1 MKGFLESGVLQTQ
14 SPSESAR
21 ESGEMAFRLPDTG
34 VFVSEYNKKI
44 FAATRMPERVKIL
57 DTTLR
62 DGEQTPNVALSS
74 EDKLKIAQALD
85 ELGVDI
91 IEAGFPINSEGEA
104 EAVKRIAAAGLKS
117 EICAL
122 CRATKEDIDAA
133 LRCDVDSVH
142 IFLATSKV
150 HLEKKLRITQEEARE
165 RAVKA
170 VQYAKDHG
178 LVVEFSCE
186 DGTRTELEFLNA
198 VHTAIQ
204 EAGVDRID
212 IPDTVGVMTPPAM
225 TQFVAEVK
233 KTVKVPLAVHCHD
246 DFGMS
251 VANSLAGVLGGAE
264 EVHCTV
270 NGLGERAGNAALEEV
285 VMGLQAFYNVKTNI
299 NTRKLAFV
307 SRLVS
312 QLTGIVVPPNK
323 AIVGE
328 NAFSHESGIHVHGV
342 LSECSTYEP
351 MRPEIV
357 GKERTIVVGKH
368 SGMHAV
374 QNRLKEYGLELST
387 EQMKEVVSRVK
398 KWAESGKKLDDAEL
412 LAVAYDVLGQE
423 AEPAIKLEE
432 FTVFTGLNFTPTAT
446 VVLSIDGE
454 TRRASETGVGPIDAS
469 LSAIRSAVSKN
480 VVLKEFRL
488 EAITGGSNALCEV
501 TVKLGDSEDA
511 ELLSLGKSV
520 GSDIV
525 TTSVD
530 AMIEAL
536 NRLWH
541 RKLSAVESKGKKRA
555 Y

>member
-1 MKGFLESGVLQTQ
+1 MESVLMPTQ
-14 SPSESAR
+14 APSENAKQTA
-21 ESGEMAFRLPDTG
+21 EPAFRIPDTG
-34 VFVSEYNKKI
+34 VFVSEYNKQI
-44 FAATRMPERVKIL
+44 FSATRMPERVKIL

-74 EDKLKIAQALD
+74 EDKVKIAQALD
-85 ELGVDI
+85 ELGADI

-104 EAVKRIAAAGLKS
+104 DAVSRIAGAGLKA

-122 CRATKEDIDAA
+122 CRASPGDIDAA
-133 LRCDVDSVH
+133 LACDVDSVH
-142 IFLATSKV
+142 IFLATSKT
-150 HLEKKLRITQEEARE
+150 HLEKKLKITQEEARDK
-165 RAVKA
+165 AVAA

-178 LVVEFSCE
+178 LIAEFSCE
-186 DGTRTELEFLNA
+186 DGTRTELGFLNV
-198 VHTAIQ
+198 VHKAIQ
-204 EAGVDRID
+204 EVGVDRID
-212 IPDTVGVMTPPAM
+212 IADTVGVMTPTAM
-225 TQFVAEVK
+225 TQFVAEIK
-233 KTVKVPLAVHCHD
+233 KSVKVPLAVHCHD

-264 EVHCTV
+264 EVHCTI

-285 VMGLQAFYNVKTNI
+285 VMGLQAFYNVRTNI
-299 NTRKLAFV
+299 NTRKMAFV

-312 QLTGIVVPPNK
+312 QLTGVAVQPNK

-328 NAFSHESGIHVHGV
+328 NAFSHEAGIHVHGV
-342 LSECSTYEP
+342 MSECSTYEP

-357 GKERTIVVGKH
+357 GKERKFVIGKH
-368 SGMHAV
+368 SGVHSV
-374 QNRLKEYGLELST
+374 DNKLREYGLELDKD
-387 EQMKEVVSRVK
+387 QMKEVVTRVK

-412 LAVAYDVLGQE
+412 LAVAYDVMGQE
-423 AEPAIKLEE
+423 AAPAIKLEE

-446 VVLSIDGE
+446 VVLNIGGE

-469 LSAIRSAVSKN
+469 VSAIKAAVSKN
-480 VVLKEFRL
+480 IVLKEYRL

-501 TVKLGDSEDA
+501 TVKLGDCEDA
-511 ELLSLGKSV
+511 QLLSLGKSV

-530 AMIEAL
+530 AMIEGL
-536 NRLWH
+536 NRLWV
-541 RKLSAVESKGKKRA
+541 RKLSVSNGVEKKRA

>member
-1 MKGFLESGVLQTQ
+1 MPTQ
-14 SPSESAR
+14 SPSEIAK
-21 ESGEMAFRLPDTG
+21 EAVEAAFRIPDTG

-44 FAATRMPERVKIL
+44 FSATRMPERIKIL

-74 EDKLKIAQALD
+74 EDKLKVAQALD

-104 EAVKRIAAAGLKS
+104 DAVKRIAGAGLKS
-117 EICAL
+117 EVCAL
-122 CRATKEDIDAA
+122 CRATKDDIDAA
-133 LRCDVDSVH
+133 LRCDVDSAH

-150 HLEKKLRITQEEARE
+150 HLEKKLKITQEEARDK
-165 RAVKA
+165 AVNA

-178 LVVEFSCE
+178 LIAEFSCE
-186 DGTRTELEFLNA
+186 DGTRTDLEFLDV
-198 VHTAIQ
+198 VHKAIQ
-204 EAGVDRID
+204 EVGVDRID

-225 TQFVAEVK
+225 AQFVAEIK
-233 KTVKVPLAVHCHD
+233 KSVKVPLAVHCHD

-264 EVHCTV
+264 EIHCTI

-285 VMGLQAFYNVKTNI
+285 VMGLQAFYNIQTNI
-299 NTRKLAFV
+299 NTRKMAFV

-312 QLTGIVVPPNK
+312 QLTGISVPPNK

-357 GKERTIVVGKH
+357 GKERTFVVGKH
-368 SGMHAV
+368 SGVHAV
-374 QNRLKEYGLELST
+374 QNKLKEYGLEMTT
-387 EQMKEVVSRVK
+387 EQLKEVVARVK

-412 LAVAYDVLGQE
+412 LAVAYDVMGQE
-423 AEPAIKLEE
+423 TEPAIKLEE

-446 VVLSIDGE
+446 VVLNIDGE
-454 TRRASETGVGPIDAS
+454 GRRASETGVGPIDAS

-480 VVLKEFRL
+480 IVLKEFRL

-501 TVKLGDSEDA
+501 TVKLGDCEDA
-511 ELLSLGKSV
+511 QLLSLGKSV

-530 AMIEAL
+530 AMVEGL

-541 RKLSAVESKGKKRA
+541 RKLSASNGKGKKRA

>member
-1 MKGFLESGVLQTQ
+1 MESVLDMPTQT
-14 SPSESAR
+14 PSESAK
-21 ESGEMAFRLPDTG
+21 EMGEPAFRIPDKG
-34 VFVSEYNKKI
+34 MFVSEYNKEI
-44 FAATRMPERVKIL
+44 FAATRMPELVKIL

-91 IEAGFPINSEGEA
+91 IEAGFAVNSEGEA
-104 EAVKRIAAAGLKS
+104 EAIKKISGAGLKA
-117 EICAL
+117 EICSL
-122 CRATKEDIDAA
+122 CRASTADIDAA
-133 LRCDVDSVH
+133 LKCDVDSVH

-150 HLEKKLRITQEEARE
+150 HLEKKLKITQEEARDK
-165 RAVKA
+165 AVVA

-178 LVVEFSCE
+178 LITEFSCE
-186 DGTRTELEFLNA
+186 DGTRTGLDFLDV
-198 VHTAIQ
+198 VHRAIQ
-204 EAGVDRID
+204 EVHVDRID
-212 IPDTVGVMTPPAM
+212 IPDTVGVMTPTAM
-225 TQFVAEVK
+225 TQFVAEIK
-233 KTVKVPLAVHCHD
+233 KSVKVPLAVHCHD
-246 DFGMS
+246 DFGLS
-251 VANSLAGVLGGAE
+251 VANSLAGILGGAE
-264 EVHCTV
+264 EIHCTI

-299 NTRKLAFV
+299 NSRKMAFV

-312 QLTGIVVPPNK
+312 QLTGIAVPPNK

-357 GKERTIVVGKH
+357 GKERTFVVGKH
-368 SGMHAV
+368 SGVHAI
-374 QNRLKEYGLELST
+374 QNKLKEYGLELNSD
-387 EQMKEVVSRVK
+387 QIKEVVKRVK

-412 LAVAYDVLGQE
+412 LAVAYDVIGQE

-454 TRRASETGVGPIDAS
+454 VRRASETGVGPIDAS
-469 LSAIRSAVSKN
+469 MSAMRTAVSKN
-480 VVLKEFRL
+480 IVLQEYRL

-501 TVKLGDSEDA
+501 TVKLGDCEDA
-511 ELLSLGKSV
+511 KLLSLGKSV

-530 AMIEAL
+530 AMVEGL
-536 NRLWH
+536 NRLWN
-541 RKLSAVESKGKKRA
+541 RKLSANTGKEKRRA

>member
-1 MKGFLESGVLQTQ
+1 MSTQT
-14 SPSESAR
+14 PSESAK
-21 ESGEMAFRLPDTG
+21 ETGEAGFKIPDKG
-34 VFVSEYNKKI
+34 MFVSEYNKQI
-44 FAATRMPERVKIL
+44 FAATRMPERIKIL

-91 IEAGFPINSEGEA
+91 IEAGFAVNSEGEA
-104 EAVKRIAAAGLKS
+104 DAIKKIAGAGLKA
-117 EICAL
+117 EICSL
-122 CRATKEDIDAA
+122 CRASQADIDAA
-133 LRCDVDSVH
+133 MACDVDSVH
-142 IFLATSKV
+142 IFLATSKS
-150 HLEKKLRITQEEARE
+150 HLEKKLKITPEEALDRG
-165 RAVKA
+165 ATA
-170 VQYAKDHG
+170 VQYGKDHG
-178 LVVEFSCE
+178 LIVEFSCE
-186 DGTRTELEFLNA
+186 DGTRTELEFLHKMHRT
-198 VHTAIQ
+198 VEQ
-204 EAGVDRID
+204 AGVDRID

-225 TQFVAEVK
+225 QQFVSEIRK
-233 KTVKVPLAVHCHD
+233 NTKVPLAVHCHD
-246 DFGMS
+246 DFGLS

-264 EVHCTV
+264 EIHCTI

-285 VMGLQAFYNVKTNI
+285 VMGLSAFYNVKTNI
-299 NTRKLAFV
+299 NSRKMAFV

-312 QLTGIVVPPNK
+312 QLTGIAVPPNK

-357 GKERTIVVGKH
+357 GKERTFVVGKH
-368 SGMHAV
+368 SGVHAI
-374 QNRLKEYGLELST
+374 QNKLKEYGIEP
-387 EQMKEVVSRVK
+387 ERDQMKEVVARVK
-398 KWAESGKKLDDAEL
+398 KYAESGKKLDDAEL
-412 LAVAYDVLGQE
+412 LAVAYDVMGQE

-446 VVLSIDGE
+446 VVLNIDGE

-469 LSAIRSAVSKN
+469 LSAIRTAVSKN
-480 VVLKEFRL
+480 IELQEFRL

-501 TVKLGDSEDA
+501 TVKLGDCEDA
-511 ELLSLGKSV
+511 QLLSLGKSV

-530 AMIEAL
+530 AMIEGL
-536 NRLWH
+536 NRLWV
-541 RKLSAVESKGKKRA
+541 RKLSVQNGAGEKGRKKV

>member
-1 MKGFLESGVLQTQ
+1 MPTQ
-14 SPSESAR
+14 APSENAR
-21 ESGEMAFRLPDTG
+21 QTTEAAFKIPDTG
-34 VFVSEYNKKI
+34 VFVSEYNKQI

-104 EAVKRIAAAGLKS
+104 DAVSRIAGAGLKA

-122 CRATKEDIDAA
+122 CRASPGDIDAA
-133 LRCDVDSVH
+133 LACDVDSVH
-142 IFLATSKV
+142 IFLATSKT
-150 HLEKKLRITQEEARE
+150 HLEKKLKITQEEARDK
-165 RAVKA
+165 AVA
-170 VQYAKDHG
+170 SVQYAKDHG
-178 LVVEFSCE
+178 LIAEFSCE
-186 DGTRTELEFLNA
+186 DGTRTELGFLDV
-198 VHTAIQ
+198 VHKAIQ
-204 EAGVDRID
+204 EVGVDRID
-212 IPDTVGVMTPPAM
+212 IPDTVGVMTPTAM
-225 TQFVAEVK
+225 TQFVAEIK
-233 KTVKVPLAVHCHD
+233 KSVRVPLAVHCHD
-246 DFGMS
+246 DFGLS
-251 VANSLAGVLGGAE
+251 VANSLAGILGGAE
-264 EVHCTV
+264 EIHCTV

-299 NTRKLAFV
+299 NTRKMAFV

-312 QLTGIVVPPNK
+312 QLTGVAIQPNK

-328 NAFSHESGIHVHGV
+328 NAFSHEAGIHVHGV
-342 LSECSTYEP
+342 MSECSTYEP

-357 GKERTIVVGKH
+357 GKERKFVIGKH
-368 SGMHAV
+368 SGVHSV
-374 QNRLKEYGLELST
+374 DNKLREYGLELDKD
-387 EQMKEVVSRVK
+387 QMKEVVTRVK

-412 LAVAYDVLGQE
+412 LAVAYDVMGQE

-446 VVLSIDGE
+446 VVLNIDGE

-469 LSAIRSAVSKN
+469 VSAIKAAVSKN
-480 VVLKEFRL
+480 IVLKEYRL

-501 TVKLGDSEDA
+501 TVKLGDCEDA
-511 ELLSLGKSV
+511 QLLSLGKSV

-530 AMIEAL
+530 AMIEGL
-536 NRLWH
+536 NRLWV
-541 RKLSAVESKGKKRA
+541 RKLSVSNGAEKKRA

>member
-1 MKGFLESGVLQTQ
+1 MPTQT
-14 SPSESAR
+14 PSEIAR
-21 ESGEMAFRLPDTG
+21 EMGEAVFRIPDTG
-34 VFVSEYNKKI
+34 MFVSEYNKKI

-104 EAVKRIAAAGLKS
+104 DAVKKISNAGLKS

-122 CRATKEDIDAA
+122 CRATKDDIDAA

-142 IFLATSKV
+142 IFLATSKT
-150 HLEKKLRITQEEARE
+150 HLEKKLKITQGEARD
-165 RAVKA
+165 RAVNA
-170 VQYAKDHG
+170 VQYARDHG
-178 LVVEFSCE
+178 LITEFSCE
-186 DGTRTELEFLNA
+186 DGTRTELDFLNV
-198 VHTAIQ
+198 VHSAIQ
-204 EAGVDRID
+204 DVGVDRID

-225 TQFVAEVK
+225 TQFVAEIK
-233 KTVKVPLAVHCHD
+233 KTVSVPLAIHCHD

-251 VANSLAGVLGGAE
+251 VANSLAGILGGAE
-264 EVHCTV
+264 EIHVTV

-299 NTRKLAFV
+299 NSRKMAFV
-307 SRLVS
+307 SRLVA
-312 QLTGIVVPPNK
+312 QLTGVAVPPNK

-357 GKERTIVVGKH
+357 GKERTFVVGKH
-368 SGMHAV
+368 SGVHAV
-374 QNRLKEYGLELST
+374 QNKLREYGLELPMD
-387 EQMKEVVSRVK
+387 QMKEVVARVK
-398 KWAESGKKLDDAEL
+398 KYAESGKKLDDAEL
-412 LAVAYDVLGQE
+412 LAVAYDVMGQE
-423 AEPAIKLEE
+423 AAPVIRLEE

-446 VVLSIDGE
+446 VVLNIDGE
-454 TRRASETGVGPIDAS
+454 MRRASETGVGPIDAS
-469 LSAIRSAVSKN
+469 VNAIRNAVSKN
-480 VVLKEFRL
+480 IVLKEFRL

-501 TVKLGDSEDA
+501 TIKLGDCEDA
-511 ELLSLGKSV
+511 QLLSLGKSV

-530 AMIEAL
+530 ATVEAL
-536 NRLWH
+536 NRLWV
-541 RKLSAVESKGKKRA
+541 RKLSANGTAKERRKA

>member
-1 MKGFLESGVLQTQ
+1 MESVLDMPTQT
-14 SPSESAR
+14 PSESAK
-21 ESGEMAFRLPDTG
+21 EMGEPAFRIPDKG
-34 VFVSEYNKKI
+34 MFVSEYNKEI
-44 FAATRMPERVKIL
+44 FAATRMPELVKIL

-91 IEAGFPINSEGEA
+91 IEAGFAVNSEGEA
-104 EAVKRIAAAGLKS
+104 EAIKKISGAGLKA
-117 EICAL
+117 EICSL
-122 CRATKEDIDAA
+122 CRASTADIDAA
-133 LRCDVDSVH
+133 LKCDVDSVH

-150 HLEKKLRITQEEARE
+150 HLEKKLKITQEEARDK
-165 RAVKA
+165 AVVA

-178 LVVEFSCE
+178 LITEFSCE
-186 DGTRTELEFLNA
+186 DGTRTGLDFLDV
-198 VHTAIQ
+198 VHRAIQ
-204 EAGVDRID
+204 EVHVDRID
-212 IPDTVGVMTPPAM
+212 IPDTVGVMTPTAM
-225 TQFVAEVK
+225 TQFVAEIK
-233 KTVKVPLAVHCHD
+233 KSVKVPLAVHCHD
-246 DFGMS
+246 DFGLS
-251 VANSLAGVLGGAE
+251 VANSLAGILGGAE
-264 EVHCTV
+264 EIHCTI

-299 NTRKLAFV
+299 NSRKMAFV

-312 QLTGIVVPPNK
+312 QLTGIAVPPNK

-357 GKERTIVVGKH
+357 GKERTFVVGKH
-368 SGMHAV
+368 SGVHAI
-374 QNRLKEYGLELST
+374 QNKLKEYGLELNSD
-387 EQMKEVVSRVK
+387 QIKEVVTRVK

-412 LAVAYDVLGQE
+412 LAVAYDVIGQE

-454 TRRASETGVGPIDAS
+454 VRRASETGVGPIDAS
-469 LSAIRSAVSKN
+469 MSAMRTAVSKN
-480 VVLKEFRL
+480 IVLQEYRL

-501 TVKLGDSEDA
+501 TVKLGDCEDA
-511 ELLSLGKSV
+511 KLLSLGKSV

-530 AMIEAL
+530 AMVEGL
-536 NRLWH
+536 NRLWN
-541 RKLSAVESKGKKRA
+541 RKLSANTGKEKRRA

>member
-1 MKGFLESGVLQTQ
+1 MESVLMPTRT
-14 SPSESAR
+14 PSENAEETVEPS
-21 ESGEMAFRLPDTG
+21 FRIPDAG
-34 VFVSEYNKKI
+34 MFVSEYNKKI
-44 FAATRMPERVKIL
+44 FAATRLPERVKIL

-104 EAVKRIAAAGLKS
+104 EAVKMISNAGLNG

-122 CRATKEDIDAA
+122 CRASQVDLDAA
-133 LRCDVDSVH
+133 LACDVDSVH

-150 HLEKKLRITQEEARE
+150 HLEKKLKITREEATDK
-165 RAVKA
+165 AVMA

-178 LVVEFSCE
+178 LIAEFSCE
-186 DGTRTELEFLNA
+186 DGTRTDLQFLEV
-198 VHTAIQ
+198 VHKAIQ
-204 EAGVDRID
+204 EAKVDRID

-225 TQFVAEVK
+225 TQFVSEIK

-251 VANSLAGVLGGAE
+251 VANSLAGIAGGAE
-264 EVHCTV
+264 EVHCTI

-285 VMGLQAFYNVKTNI
+285 VMGLQAFYNIRTNI
-299 NTRKLAFV
+299 NTRKMAFV

-312 QLTGIVVPPNK
+312 QLTGIAVPPNK

-328 NAFSHESGIHVHGV
+328 NAFSHESGIHVHGI
-342 LSECSTYEP
+342 LSDGSTYEP

-357 GKERTIVVGKH
+357 GKERTFVVGKH
-368 SGMHAV
+368 SGVHAI
-374 QNRLKEYGLELST
+374 QNKLREYGIELSP
-387 EQMKEVVSRVK
+387 EQMKDVVAKVK

-412 LAVAYDVLGQE
+412 LAVAYDELGEQE
-423 AEPAIKLEE
+423 APVIKLEE

-446 VVLSIDGE
+446 VVLNIDGD

-469 LSAIRSAVSKN
+469 VSALRTAVSKCII
-480 VVLKEFRL
+480 LKEFRL
-488 EAITGGSNALCEV
+488 EAITGGSNALCDV

-511 ELLSLGKSV
+511 QLLSLGKSV

-530 AMIEAL
+530 AMIEGL
-536 NRLWH
+536 NRLWI
-541 RKLSAVESKGKKRA
+541 RKLSRQECGTAKEKRKA

>member
-1 MKGFLESGVLQTQ
+1 MMEPTFKI
-14 SPSESAR
+14 
-21 ESGEMAFRLPDTG
+21 PDTG
-34 VFVSEYNKKI
+34 VFVSEYNRKI
-44 FAATRMPERVKIL
+44 FSATRMPETVKIL

-74 EDKLKIAQALD
+74 DDKVKIAQALD

-104 EAVKRIAAAGLKS
+104 DAVKRIAGSGLKG

-122 CRATKEDIDAA
+122 CRASPGDIDAA
-133 LRCDVDSVH
+133 LACDVDSVH

-150 HLEKKLRITQEEARE
+150 HLEKKLKISQEEARDK
-165 RAVKA
+165 AVAA
-170 VQYAKDHG
+170 VQYGKDHG
-178 LVVEFSCE
+178 LTVEFSCE
-186 DGTRTELEFLNA
+186 DGTRTELDFLNV
-198 VHTAIQ
+198 VHKAIQ
-204 EAGVDRID
+204 EVGVDRID
-212 IPDTVGVMTPPAM
+212 IPDTVGVMTPTAM
-225 TQFVAEVK
+225 TQFVAEIK
-233 KTVKVPLAVHCHD
+233 RNVKVPLAVHCHD

-264 EVHCTV
+264 EVHCTI

-285 VMGLQAFYNVKTNI
+285 VMGLQAFYNIRTNI
-299 NTRKLAFV
+299 NTRKMAFV

-312 QLTGIVVPPNK
+312 QLTGIAVQPNK

-342 LSECSTYEP
+342 MSDGSTYEP

-357 GKERTIVVGKH
+357 GKERTFVVGKH
-368 SGMHAV
+368 SGVHAV
-374 QNRLKEYGLELST
+374 QNKLKEYGLELSHD
-387 EQMKEVVSRVK
+387 QLKEVVARVK

-412 LAVAYDVLGQE
+412 LAVAYDVIGQE
-423 AEPAIKLEE
+423 CAIK
-432 FTVFTGLNFTPTAT
+432 A
-446 VVLSIDGE
+446 
-454 TRRASETGVGPIDAS
+454 
-469 LSAIRSAVSKN
+469 AVSKN
-480 VVLKEFRL
+480 IVLKEYRL

-501 TVKLGDSEDA
+501 TVKLGDCEDA
-511 ELLSLGKSV
+511 QLLSLGRSV

-530 AMIEAL
+530 AMVEGL
-536 NRLWH
+536 NRLWV
-541 RKLSAVESKGKKRA
+541 RKLGICNGKEKKRA

>member
-1 MKGFLESGVLQTQ
+1 M
-14 SPSESAR
+14 
-21 ESGEMAFRLPDTG
+21 PDAG
-34 VFVSEYNKKI
+34 MFVSEYNKKI
-44 FAATRMPERVKIL
+44 FAATRLPERVKIL

-104 EAVKRIAAAGLKS
+104 EAVKMIANAGLGS

-122 CRATKEDIDAA
+122 CRASQVDLDAA
-133 LRCDVDSVH
+133 LACDVQSVH

-150 HLEKKLRITQEEARE
+150 HLEKKLKITREEARDK
-165 RAVKA
+165 AVAA

-178 LVVEFSCE
+178 LIVEFSCE
-186 DGTRTELEFLNA
+186 DGTRTDLQFLDV
-198 VHTAIQ
+198 VHRAIQ
-204 EAGVDRID
+204 DVKVDRID
-212 IPDTVGVMTPPAM
+212 IADTVGVMTPPAM
-225 TQFVAEVK
+225 TQFVSEIK
-233 KTVKVPLAVHCHD
+233 KTVKVPLSVHCHD

-251 VANSLAGVLGGAE
+251 VANSLAGIAGGAE
-264 EVHCTV
+264 EIHCTI

-285 VMGLQAFYNVKTNI
+285 VMGLQAFYNIKTRI
-299 NTRKLAFV
+299 NTRKMAFV

-312 QLTGIVVPPNK
+312 QLTGIAVPPNK

-328 NAFSHESGIHVHGV
+328 NAFSHESGIHVHGI
-342 LSECSTYEP
+342 LSDGSTYEP

-357 GKERTIVVGKH
+357 GKERTFVVGKH
-368 SGMHAV
+368 SGIHAV
-374 QNRLKEYGLELST
+374 QNKLKEYGIELST
-387 EQMKEVVSRVK
+387 DQIKEVVVKVK

-412 LAVAYDVLGQE
+412 LAVAYDVLGEQQE
-423 AEPAIKLEE
+423 PVIRLEE

-446 VVLSIDGE
+446 VVLNIDGE
-454 TRRASETGVGPIDAS
+454 VRRASETGVGPIDAS
-469 LSAIRSAVSKN
+469 VSALRTAVSKCI
-480 VVLKEFRL
+480 VLKEFRL
-488 EAITGGSNALCEV
+488 EAITGGSNALCDV

-511 ELLSLGKSV
+511 QLLSLGKSV

-530 AMIEAL
+530 AMIEGL
-536 NRLWH
+536 NRLWI
-541 RKLSAVESKGKKRA
+541 RKLSRQECGANRERRKA

>member
-1 MKGFLESGVLQTQ
+1 MESVMMPTQT
-14 SPSESAR
+14 PSESAR
-21 ESGEMAFRLPDTG
+21 DEMEIAFKIPETG
-34 VFVSEYNKKI
+34 MFVSEYNKKI
-44 FAATRMPERVKIL
+44 FASTRMPERIKIL

-91 IEAGFPINSEGEA
+91 IEAGFAVNSEGEA
-104 EAVKRIAAAGLKS
+104 DAIKRIAGAGLNS
-117 EICAL
+117 EICSL
-122 CRATKEDIDAA
+122 CRASKSDIDAA
-133 LRCDVDSVH
+133 IKCDVDSVH

-150 HLEKKLRITQEEARE
+150 HLEKKLKITQEEAKE
-165 RAVKA
+165 KAVTS

-178 LVVEFSCE
+178 LIAEFSCE
-186 DGTRTELEFLNA
+186 DGTRTDLSFLDV
-198 VHTAIQ
+198 VHRAI
-204 EAGVDRID
+204 EEVGVDRID

-225 TQFVAEVK
+225 MQFVAEIRK
-233 KTVKVPLAVHCHD
+233 NTKVPLAVHCHD
-246 DFGMS
+246 DFGLS

-264 EVHCTV
+264 EIHATI

-299 NTRKLAFV
+299 NTRKMAFV

-312 QLTGIVVPPNK
+312 QLTGIAVPPNK

-357 GKERTIVVGKH
+357 GKERTFVVGKH
-368 SGMHAV
+368 SGVHAI
-374 QNRLKEYGLELST
+374 QNKLKEYGLELPPD
-387 EQMKEVVSRVK
+387 QMKETVARVK
-398 KWAESGKKLDDAEL
+398 KYAESGKKLDDAEL
-412 LAVAYDVLGQE
+412 LAVAYDVIGQE
-423 AEPAIKLEE
+423 AEPVIKLEE

-446 VVLSIDGE
+446 VILNIDGE
-454 TRRASETGVGPIDAS
+454 SRRASETGVGPIDAS
-469 LSAIRSAVSKN
+469 LNAMRAAVSKN
-480 VVLKEFRL
+480 IVLKEFKL

-501 TVKLGDSEDA
+501 TVKLGDCEDA
-511 ELLSLGKSV
+511 MLLSLGKSV

-530 AMIEAL
+530 AMVEGL
-536 NRLWH
+536 NRLWG
-541 RKLSAVESKGKKRA
+541 RKLSAQNGTAGKKKA

>member
-1 MKGFLESGVLQTQ
+1 
-14 SPSESAR
+14 
-21 ESGEMAFRLPDTG
+21 
-34 VFVSEYNKKI
+34 
-44 FAATRMPERVKIL
+44 MPERVKIL

-74 EDKLKIAQALD
+74 EDKVKIAQALD

-104 EAVKRIAAAGLKS
+104 DAVSRIAGAGLKA

-122 CRATKEDIDAA
+122 CRASPGDIDAA
-133 LRCDVDSVH
+133 LACDVDSVH
-142 IFLATSKV
+142 IFLATSKT
-150 HLEKKLRITQEEARE
+150 HLEKKLKITQEEARDK
-165 RAVKA
+165 AVAA

-178 LVVEFSCE
+178 LIAEFSCE
-186 DGTRTELEFLNA
+186 DGTRTELGFLDV
-198 VHTAIQ
+198 VHKAIQ
-204 EAGVDRID
+204 EVGVDRID
-212 IPDTVGVMTPPAM
+212 IADTVGVMTPTAM
-225 TQFVAEVK
+225 TQFVAEIK
-233 KTVKVPLAVHCHD
+233 KSVKVPLAVHCHD

-264 EVHCTV
+264 EVHCTI

-285 VMGLQAFYNVKTNI
+285 VMGLQAFYNVRTNI
-299 NTRKLAFV
+299 NTRKMAFV

-312 QLTGIVVPPNK
+312 QLTGVAVQPNK

-328 NAFSHESGIHVHGV
+328 NAFSHEAGIHVHGV
-342 LSECSTYEP
+342 MSECSTYEP

-357 GKERTIVVGKH
+357 GKERKFVIGKH
-368 SGMHAV
+368 SGAHSV
-374 QNRLKEYGLELST
+374 DNKLREYGLELDKD
-387 EQMKEVVSRVK
+387 QMKEVVTRVK

-412 LAVAYDVLGQE
+412 LAVAYDVMGQE

-446 VVLSIDGE
+446 VVLNIDGE

-469 LSAIRSAVSKN
+469 VCAIKAAVSKN
-480 VVLKEFRL
+480 IVLNEYRL

-501 TVKLGDSEDA
+501 TVKLGDCEDA
-511 ELLSLGKSV
+511 QLLSLGKSV

-530 AMIEAL
+530 AMIEGL
-536 NRLWH
+536 NRLWV
-541 RKLSAVESKGKKRA
+541 RKLSVSNGVEKKRA

>member
-1 MKGFLESGVLQTQ
+1 MET
-14 SPSESAR
+14 
-21 ESGEMAFRLPDTG
+21 AFKIPDTG
-34 VFVSEYNKKI
+34 MFVSEYNKKI
-44 FAATRMPERVKIL
+44 FAATRMPERIKIL

-104 EAVKRIAAAGLKS
+104 DAVKKIAGAGLRA
-117 EICAL
+117 EVCAL
-122 CRATKEDIDAA
+122 CRATKDDIDAA

-150 HLEKKLRITQEEARE
+150 HLEKKLKITQDEARDKAE
-165 RAVKA
+165 AAVR
-170 VQYAKDHG
+170 YAKDHG
-178 LVVEFSCE
+178 LIAEFSCE
-186 DGTRTELEFLNA
+186 DGTRTSLEFLNVVHKA
-198 VHTAIQ
+198 V
-204 EAGVDRID
+204 EDAGVDRID
-212 IPDTVGVMTPPAM
+212 IPDTVGVMTPTAM
-225 TQFVAEVK
+225 TQFVAEIRRN
-233 KTVKVPLAVHCHD
+233 TKVPLAVHCHD
-246 DFGMS
+246 DFGLS

-264 EVHCTV
+264 EVHATV
-270 NGLGERAGNAALEEV
+270 NGLGERAGNAALEEIV
-285 VMGLQAFYNVKTNI
+285 LGLQAFYNVKTNI

-312 QLTGIVVPPNK
+312 QLTAIPVPPNK

-357 GKERTIVVGKH
+357 GKERTFVVGKH
-368 SGMHAV
+368 SGVHAV
-374 QNRLKEYGLELST
+374 QNKLAEYGLELQPD
-387 EQMKEVVSRVK
+387 QMKEVVARVK
-398 KWAESGKKLDDAEL
+398 KYAESGKKLDDAEL

-423 AEPAIKLEE
+423 AEPVIKLEE

-446 VVLSIDGE
+446 VILNVDGE
-454 TRRASETGVGPIDAS
+454 SRRASETGVGPIDAS
-469 LSAIRSAVSKN
+469 LSAMRSAVSKDI
-480 VVLKEFRL
+480 VLKEFRL

-501 TVKLGDSEDA
+501 TVKLGDCEDA
-511 ELLSLGKSV
+511 KLLSLGKSV

-530 AMIEAL
+530 AMVEGL
-536 NRLWH
+536 NRLWV
-541 RKLSAVESKGKKRA
+541 RKMTAQNGAEAKGRRKA

>member
-1 MKGFLESGVLQTQ
+1 MESVMMSPQT
-14 SPSESAR
+14 PSESAR
-21 ESGEMAFRLPDTG
+21 DETDVAFKIPDTG
-34 VFVSEYNKKI
+34 MFVSEYNKKI
-44 FAATRMPERVKIL
+44 FSATRMPERIKIL

-104 EAVKRIAAAGLKS
+104 DAVKRISGAGLKA

-122 CRATKEDIDAA
+122 CRATKDDIDAA
-133 LRCDVDSVH
+133 LKCDVDSVH

-150 HLEKKLRITQEEARE
+150 HLEKKLKITQEEARE
-165 RAVKA
+165 KA
-170 VQYAKDHG
+170 EASVRYAKEHG
-178 LVVEFSCE
+178 LIAEFSCE
-186 DGTRTELEFLNA
+186 DGTRTGLDFLNVVHKA
-198 VHTAIQ
+198 V
-204 EAGVDRID
+204 EDAGGDRID
-212 IPDTVGVMTPPAM
+212 IPDTVGVMTPTAM
-225 TQFVAEVK
+225 TQVVAEIRK
-233 KTVKVPLAVHCHD
+233 NTRVPLAVHCHD
-246 DFGMS
+246 DFGLS

-264 EVHCTV
+264 EIHATV
-270 NGLGERAGNAALEEV
+270 NGLGERAGNAALEEIV
-285 VMGLQAFYNVKTNI
+285 LGLQAFYNVKTNI

-312 QLTGIVVPPNK
+312 QLTGIPVPPNK

-357 GKERTIVVGKH
+357 GKERTFVVGKH
-368 SGMHAV
+368 SGVHAV
-374 QNRLKEYGLELST
+374 QNKLMEYGLMLQPD
-387 EQMKEVVSRVK
+387 QMKEVVARVK
-398 KWAESGKKLDDAEL
+398 KYAESGKKLDDAEL

-423 AEPAIKLEE
+423 AEPVIKLEE

-446 VVLSIDGE
+446 VILNVDGE
-454 TRRASETGVGPIDAS
+454 SRRASETGVGPIDAS
-469 LSAIRSAVSKN
+469 LSAMRSAVSKDI
-480 VVLKEFRL
+480 VLKEFRL

-501 TVKLGDSEDA
+501 TVKLGDCEDA
-511 ELLSLGKSV
+511 KLLSLGKSV

-530 AMIEAL
+530 AMVEGL
-536 NRLWH
+536 NRLWV
-541 RKLSAVESKGKKRA
+541 RKLTSQNGSEAKGKRKA